1 MSPIA
6 REEGRRL
13 FGADPAGYDAARPG
27 HPDRVYD
34 VLVERCGA
42 EPGVRVLEIGPGTG
56 QATRRL
62 LGLGAQVTAVEPN
75 RALADYLI
83 AALGAAVTV
92 RNETLEESDL
102 PTQAFDLATASSSFH
117 WIEEDAGLMKIYAA
131 LRPGGFVALWWT
143 LFGPGEGSDPF
154 ADEVRRAVHGVCA
167 AYGVEL
173 ARSPSGGFDGAP
185 PFGLDVEGR
194 RAALARAGFDR
205 IRHELIPWLRPM
217 SPLYRLPLP
226 VRPARRRRTRPRPT
240 PGSPPPRSARW

>member
-62 LGLGAQVTAVEPN
+62 LDLGAQVTAVEPN

-83 AALGAAVTV
+83 TALGAAVTV

-143 LFGPGEGSDPF
+143 LFGPGEGWTRSRTRSEEQCTESAPPTGSSSRG
-154 ADEVRRAVHGVCA
+154 ARREASMARRPSGSTSRDA
-167 AYGVEL
+167 ALRSRAPDSTGS
-173 ARSPSGGFDGAP
+173 ARS
-185 PFGLDVEGR
+185 
-194 RAALARAGFDR
+194 
-205 IRHELIPWLRPM
+205 
-217 SPLYRLPLP
+217 
-226 VRPARRRRTRPRPT
+226 
-240 PGSPPPRSARW
+240 